1 MPTSNDGSDGV
12 YKGLPIRFFATLSG
26 WEAWLKENHLSSP
39 GVWTRVAKKAAAYSS
54 ASYAELVD
62 GALCYGWIDGQKASY
77 DESSYLQRFTPRKPK
92 SGWSKTN
99 RKRALALIDEGR
111 MTPSGLSAIEAARA
125 NGQWDAAYDSA
136 SSAPVPADLAD
147 ALDASPRAKEFFG
160 ALSSANRYAILY
172 RLQTAKRPETRAARL
187 AKFIGMLEKHETIH
201 PQ

>member
-1 MPTSNDGSDGV
+1 MTTGIDSPGEAH
-12 YKGLPIRFFATLSG
+12 KGLPIMLFATSSD
-26 WEAWLKENHLSSP
+26 WETWLEENHLRAP
-39 GVWTRVAKKAAAYSS
+39 GVWARIAKKAAAYSS

-62 GALCYGWIDGQKASY
+62 GALCYGWIDGQKAAF

-99 RKRALALIDEGR
+99 RERALALIDEGR
-111 MTPSGLSAIEAARA
+111 MTPSGLAAIEAARA

-136 SSAPVPADLAD
+136 SSATVPPDLAD
-147 ALDASPRAKEFFG
+147 ALEASPRAKEFFA

-172 RLQTAKRPETRAARL
+172 RLQTANRPETRAARL
-187 AKFIGMLEKHETIH
+187 AKFIGMLERHETLH